1 MGDRIHRLLSLFHYE
16 FACSISSSNSSLQ
29 RENKMPITFMRWFR
43 SPVFPQNEDK
53 TRRALL
59 LNVVLNTFIVT
70 LPLIFIGVILGGPFP
85 RVERILIIITG
96 AWLTIFGTRFT
107 MLAGRVAAAGIM
119 TVVITYIA
127 TTLAVYNL
135 GTIRAP
141 TTSFYLLAIVMS
153 GLTIGRR
160 AIVWMT
166 ILSAVTIIMLLLAE
180 INGLLPQS
188 TLTVTLTQGVT
199 FTVVFAIV
207 GILLYLAVKSIDE
220 ALFYARQELAVRRQA
235 ETALQQSTTRLEI
248 LHEID
253 RSLLSA
259 RSLYEI
265 GKGALI
271 RVRKLIPCP
280 RASVTLFD
288 LEKNEAWFL
297 AADFDG
303 AETVPDTPIP
313 IEEYGLNV
321 IDELRQNKPWFTN
334 DMLGDPQIT
343 ELDKRLANEDGIRT
357 WLSLPLLY
365 QGRLIGALNL
375 GRTLG
380 HPFTQ
385 DDAEIVHDVANQ
397 LAIALQQT
405 NLYNAL
411 QTELA
416 ERKKLISQLEASNA
430 ELERFTYT
438 VSHDLR
444 SPLVTIKGFLGMLM
458 KDLQEGRQDKIED
471 DFQRI
476 ANAADKMHTLLSDL
490 LELSRIGRII
500 NPPEEVDLAQ
510 VIREAI
516 ETLDAQL
523 RSKKLIVNSPLNMP
537 IVYGDRVRLREVFEN
552 LIDNAAK
559 YTGDQPNPMIEIG
572 AKDENNEVVIFV
584 KDNGMGIEP
593 QYQKKVFGLFD
604 KLNPNSEGT
613 GIGLALIKRIIETH
627 GGKIWVESEGLGKG
641 STFCF
646 TIPDSRNVK

>member
-1 MGDRIHRLLSLFHYE
+1 
-16 FACSISSSNSSLQ
+16 
-29 RENKMPITFMRWFR
+29 MRWFQ
-43 SPVFPQNEDK
+43 PPIFPQDEDK

-59 LNVVLNTFIVT
+59 LNVVLNTFAVA
-70 LPLIFIGVILGGPFP
+70 LPVVFIGNALSDQIPHI
-85 RVERILIIITG
+85 ERILIII
-96 AWLTIFGTRFT
+96 ACSWLTIFGTRHI
-107 MLAGRVAAAGIM
+107 MLIGKVKTASIL
-119 TVVITYIA
+119 TVIITYIA
-127 TTLAVYNL
+127 TTLVVYHL

-141 TTSFYLLAIVMS
+141 ATSFYLLVVVMA

-160 AIVWMT
+160 AIIWMT
-166 ILSAVTIIMLLLAE
+166 VFSASTIIIFLLAE
-180 INGLLPQS
+180 INGWLPQP
-188 TLTVTLTQGVT
+188 TLTVGLTQGIT
-199 FTVVFAIV
+199 ITVVFTILS
-207 GILLYLAVKSIDE
+207 ILLYLAVKSIDE
-220 ALFYARQELAVRRQA
+220 ALLRVRQELAERRQA
-235 ETALQQSTTRLEI
+235 EAALQQFTTRLEI

-259 RSLYEI
+259 RSLREI
-265 GKGALI
+265 AKSALA
-271 RVRKLIPCP
+271 RVRQLIPCR

-288 LEKNEAWFL
+288 FEKQEAKFL

-303 AETVPDTPIP
+303 YEAIPETPIS
-313 IEEYGLNV
+313 IDEYGLNV

-334 DMLGDPQIT
+334 DILEDPQVT
-343 ELDKRLANEDGIRT
+343 ELDRRLATEGGIHT

-365 QGRLIGALNL
+365 QGQLIGALNL
-375 GRTLG
+375 GRGPGNL
-380 HPFTQ
+380 FMQ
-385 DDAEIVHDVANQ
+385 EDAEIAHDVANQ

-411 QTELA
+411 QIELT

-444 SPLVTIKGFLGMLM
+444 SPLVTIKGFLGMLE
-458 KDLQEGRQDKIED
+458 KDLQDDRQDRIASD
-471 DFQRI
+471 LQRI

-516 ETLDAQL
+516 ETLDAHL
-523 RSKKLIVNSPLNMP
+523 RSKKIIVNSPLQMP
-537 IVYGDRVRLREVFEN
+537 TVYGDRVRLREVFEN

-559 YTGDQPNPMIEIG
+559 YSGDQPNPMIEIG
-572 AKDENNEVVIFV
+572 TKDNGNETVIFV
-584 KDNGMGIEP
+584 KDNGLGIEP

-627 GGKIWVESEGLGKG
+627 GGRIWVESEGLGKG
-641 STFCF
+641 SIFYF
-646 TIPDSRNVK
+646 TIPDSRKMN

>member
-1 MGDRIHRLLSLFHYE
+1 
-16 FACSISSSNSSLQ
+16 
-29 RENKMPITFMRWFR
+29 MRWFQ
-43 SPVFPQNEDK
+43 PPTFPQDEDK

-59 LNVVLNTFIVT
+59 LNVVLNTFLVA
-70 LPLIFIGVILGGPFP
+70 LPVIFIGIILGGYIP
-85 RVERILIIITG
+85 RVERILIIITA
-96 AWLTIFGTRFT
+96 AWLTIFGTRLT
-107 MLAGRVAAAGIM
+107 MLAGRVATAGIL

-127 TTLAVYNL
+127 TTLTVYNL

-141 TTSFYLLAIVMS
+141 ATSFYLLAIVMS

-160 AIVWMT
+160 AIVWMN

-180 INGLLPQS
+180 INGLLPQP
-188 TLTVTLTQGVT
+188 TLTVTVTQGVT

-207 GILLYLAVKSIDE
+207 SILLYLAVKSIDE

-235 ETALQQSTTRLEI
+235 EIALQQSTTRLEI

-259 RSLYEI
+259 RSLHEI
-265 GKGALI
+265 GKSALI

-334 DMLGDPQIT
+334 DMLGDPQVT

-357 WLSLPLLY
+357 WLSVPLLY
-365 QGRLIGALNL
+365 QGQLIGALNL

-380 HPFTQ
+380 YPFTQ
-385 DDAEIVHDVANQ
+385 EDAEIVHDVANQ

-444 SPLVTIKGFLGMLM
+444 SPLVTIKGFLGMLI
-458 KDLQEGRQDKIED
+458 KDLQDGRQDKIED

-537 IVYGDRVRLREVFEN
+537 IVYGDRIRLREVFEN

-572 AKDENNEVVIFV
+572 TKDENNEVVIFV
-584 KDNGMGIEP
+584 RDNGMGIEP

-604 KLNPNSEGT
+604 KLNPDSEGT

-641 STFCF
+641 STFYF
-646 TIPDSRNVK
+646 TIPDSRNIK

>member
-1 MGDRIHRLLSLFHYE
+1 MLT
-16 FACSISSSNSSLQ
+16 
-29 RENKMPITFMRWFR
+29 TFMRWFQ
-43 SPVFPQNEDK
+43 PPTFPQDEDK

-59 LNVVLNTFIVT
+59 LNVVLNTFIVA
-70 LPLIFIGVILGGPFP
+70 LPVIFVGIILGGPIP
-85 RVERILIIITG
+85 RVERILIIITC
-96 AWLTIFGTRFT
+96 AWLTVFGTRLT
-107 MLAGRVAAAGIM
+107 MLAGRVAAAAIL
-119 TVVITYIA
+119 TVVITFIA

-141 TTSFYLLAIVMS
+141 VTSFYLLTIVMA

-160 AIVWMT
+160 AIIWMT
-166 ILSAVTIIMLLLAE
+166 ALSAVTIILLLRAE
-180 INGLLPQS
+180 INGLLPRP
-188 TLTVTLTQGVT
+188 TFTVNITQGVT

-207 GILLYLAVKSIDE
+207 SILLYLAVKSIDE
-220 ALFYARQELAVRRQA
+220 ALFYAREELAERRQA
-235 ETALQQSTTRLEI
+235 EAALEQFAARLEI

-259 RSLYEI
+259 RSLHEI
-265 GKGALI
+265 AKSALA
-271 RVRKLIPCP
+271 RVRQLIPCP

-288 LEKNEAWFL
+288 LEKNEAFFL

-303 AETVPDTPIP
+303 TETIPETPISM
-313 IEEYGLNV
+313 EEYGLDV
-321 IDELRQNKPWFTN
+321 IDELRQNKAWFTEAI
-334 DMLGDPQIT
+334 LRDPQVT
-343 ELDKRLANEDGIRT
+343 ELDKRLANENGIHA

-365 QGRLIGALNL
+365 QEQLIGALNL
-375 GRTLG
+375 GRRLG
-380 HPFTQ
+380 NTFTKE
-385 DDAEIVHDVANQ
+385 DAEIAHDVANQ

-405 NLYNAL
+405 NLYNTL
-411 QTELA
+411 QHELV
-416 ERKKLISQLEASNA
+416 ERQKLIAQLEASNA

-444 SPLVTIKGFLGMLM
+444 SPLVTIKGFLGMLI

-476 ANAADKMHTLLSDL
+476 ANAADKMHILLSDL

-500 NPPEEVDLAQ
+500 NPPEEVDLTQ
-510 VIREAI
+510 VIGEAI
-516 ETLDAQL
+516 ETLDAHL
-523 RSKKLIVNSPLNMP
+523 RSKQVVVNSPLHMP

-559 YTGDQPNPMIEIG
+559 YTGDQQNPMIEIG
-572 AKDENNEVVIFV
+572 TKDKESETVIFV

-646 TIPDSRNVK
+646 TIPDSRDLK

>member
-1 MGDRIHRLLSLFHYE
+1 
-16 FACSISSSNSSLQ
+16 
-29 RENKMPITFMRWFR
+29 MRWFR

-141 TTSFYLLAIVMS
+141 ATSFYLLAIVMS

-160 AIVWMT
+160 AIIWMT

-180 INGLLPQS
+180 INGLLPQP

-265 GKGALI
+265 GKSALI

>member
-1 MGDRIHRLLSLFHYE
+1 
-16 FACSISSSNSSLQ
+16 
-29 RENKMPITFMRWFR
+29 MPLTFMRWFR
-43 SPVFPQNEDK
+43 PPVFPQNEDK

-59 LNVVLNTFIVT
+59 LNVVLNTFLVA
-70 LPLIFIGVILGGPFP
+70 LPVILIGIILGGPLP

-96 AWLTIFGTRFT
+96 AWLTVFGTRLT
-107 MLAGRVAAAGIM
+107 MLSGRVTTAGTL
-119 TVVITYIA
+119 TVVITYIT

-141 TTSFYLLAIVMS
+141 ATSFYLLAIVMS

-180 INGLLPQS
+180 INGLLPQP
-188 TLTVTLTQGVT
+188 TLAVTVTQGVT

-207 GILLYLAVKSIDE
+207 SILLYLAVKSIDE

-253 RSLLSA
+253 RSLLAA
-259 RSLYEI
+259 RSLHEI
-265 GKGALI
+265 GKGALV
-271 RVRKLIPCP
+271 RVRQLIPCP

-288 LEKNEAWFL
+288 FEKNEALFL

-303 AETVPDTPIP
+303 AGTVPDTPIP

-321 IDELRQNKPWFTN
+321 VDELQQNKPWFTN
-334 DMLGDPQIT
+334 DMLGDPQVT
-343 ELDKRLANEDGIRT
+343 ELDKRLAEQSGIYA

-365 QGRLIGALNL
+365 QGQLIGALNL
-375 GRTLG
+375 GRGRG

-385 DDAEIVHDVANQ
+385 EDAEIVHDVANQ

-405 NLYNAL
+405 NLHNAL

-444 SPLVTIKGFLGMLM
+444 SPLVTIKGFLGMLI
-458 KDLQEGRQDKIED
+458 KDLQEGRQDKIEE

-476 ANAADKMHTLLSDL
+476 ANAADKMHILLSDL

-516 ETLDAQL
+516 ETLDAHL
-523 RSKKLIVNSPLNMP
+523 RSKKVVVNSPLHMP

-572 AKDENNEVVIFV
+572 TKDEGSEAVIFV

-604 KLNPNSEGT
+604 KLDPNSEGT

-627 GGKIWVESEGLGKG
+627 GGRIWVESEGLGKG

>member
-1 MGDRIHRLLSLFHYE
+1 
-16 FACSISSSNSSLQ
+16 
-29 RENKMPITFMRWFR
+29 MRWFQ
-43 SPVFPQNEDK
+43 PPIFPQDEDK

-59 LNVVLNTFIVT
+59 LNVILNTFIIAWPV
-70 LPLIFIGVILGGPFP
+70 LFIGIILGGQIP
-85 RVERILIIITG
+85 RVERILISITC
-96 AWLTIFGTRFT
+96 AWLTIFGTRLT
-107 MLAGRVAAAGIM
+107 MLAGRVTAAGIL
-119 TVVITYIA
+119 TVVITYTA

-141 TTSFYLLAIVMS
+141 ATSFYLLIIVMA

-160 AIVWMT
+160 AIIWMAV
-166 ILSAVTIIMLLLAE
+166 LSAIAIIILLLAE
-180 INGLLPQS
+180 INGWLPQL
-188 TLTVTLTQGVT
+188 TLTVTITQGIT
-199 FTVVFAIV
+199 FSVVFTIV
-207 GILLYLAVKSIDE
+207 SILLYLAVQSIDE
-220 ALFYARQELAVRRQA
+220 ALMRARQELAERRQT
-235 ETALQQSTTRLEI
+235 EVALQQSTTRLEI

-259 RSLYEI
+259 RSLHEI
-265 GKGALI
+265 GKSALI

-297 AADFDG
+297 TADFDG
-303 AETVPDTPIP
+303 AETVPDTPIT

-321 IDELRQNKPWFTN
+321 IDELRQNKPWLTN
-334 DMLGDPQIT
+334 DMLEDPQVT
-343 ELDKRLANEDGIRT
+343 ELDIRLANEDGIRT
-357 WLSLPLLY
+357 WLSLPLLF
-365 QGRLIGALNL
+365 QGQLIGALNL
-375 GRTLG
+375 GRGLG

-385 DDAEIVHDVANQ
+385 EDIEIVHDVANQ

-405 NLYNAL
+405 NLYNTL

-444 SPLVTIKGFLGMLM
+444 SPLVTIKGFLGMLR
-458 KDLQEGRQDKIED
+458 KDVQEGRHDKIED
-471 DFQRI
+471 DFNRI
-476 ANAADKMHTLLSDL
+476 SNAADKMHILLSDL
-490 LELSRIGRII
+490 LELSRVGRII

-516 ETLDAQL
+516 ETLDANL
-523 RSKKLIVNSPLNMP
+523 RSKKVVINSPLDMP
-537 IVYGDRVRLREVFEN
+537 MVYGDRVRLREVFEN
-552 LIDNAAK
+552 LIDNATK

-572 AKDENNEVVIFV
+572 TKDEENEVVIFV
-584 KDNGMGIEP
+584 RDNGLGIEL

-604 KLNPNSEGT
+604 KLNPNSEGS

-627 GGKIWVESEGLGKG
+627 GGKIWVESAGLGKG
-641 STFCF
+641 SMFCF
-646 TIPDSRNVK
+646 TIPDSRHVK

>member
-1 MGDRIHRLLSLFHYE
+1 MPDTTLISRVHSWLNDLPIRDPVNRRMASLLQILLIGFMIIVIIATILNLFIIPKTPPPHILVFRTASFLLVIGIPFFLLRRGFFYTSV
-16 FACSISSSNSSLQ
+16 FSIIAIFLTL
-29 RENKMPITFMRWFR
+29 ETFVIAAANLR
-43 SPVFPQNEDK
+43 SIAE
-53 TRRALL
+53 
-59 LNVVLNTFIVT
+59 T
-70 LPLIFIGVILGGPFP
+70 LSFFTLAIF
-85 RVERILIIITG
+85 
-96 AWLTIFGTRFT
+96 
-107 MLAGRVAAAGIM
+107 LAG
-119 TVVITYIA
+119 
-127 TTLAVYNL
+127 
-135 GTIRAP
+135 
-141 TTSFYLLAIVMS
+141 LL
-153 GLTIGRR
+153 IGRR
-160 AIVWMT
+160 VL
-166 ILSAVTIIMLLLAE
+166 ILTFAV
-180 INGLLPQS
+180 
-188 TLTVTLTQGVT
+188 GV
-199 FTVVFAIV
+199 TVVFLGAMREQDPAFRLDGFVIALSF
-207 GILLYLAVKSIDE
+207 ILLNGLM
-220 ALFYARQELAVRRQA
+220 ALFLDQFGVTLRAALSVALERESELKNEINIRRQTEA
-235 ETALQQSTTRLEI
+235 ALEQFAVRLEI

-259 RSLYEI
+259 RSLHEI
-265 GKGALI
+265 GQGALV

-288 LEKNEAWFL
+288 FKKNEALFL

-321 IDELRQNKPWFTN
+321 VDELRQNKPWFTN
-334 DMLGDPQIT
+334 DMLGDQQVT
-343 ELDKRLANEDGIRT
+343 ELDKRLANEAGIRT

-365 QGRLIGALNL
+365 QGQLIGALNL
-375 GRTLG
+375 GRG
-380 HPFTQ
+380 PGDPFTQ
-385 DDAEIVHDVANQ
+385 EDAEIVHDVANQ

-444 SPLVTIKGFLGMLM
+444 SPLVTIKGFLGMLI

-476 ANAADKMHTLLSDL
+476 ANAADKMQILLSDL

-500 NPPEEVDLAQ
+500 NPPEEVDLTQ
-510 VIREAI
+510 VIMEAI
-516 ETLDAQL
+516 ETLDAHL
-523 RSKKLIVNSPLNMP
+523 RSKQVVVNSPLHLP

-552 LIDNAAK
+552 LIDNATK
-559 YTGDQPNPMIEIG
+559 YTGDQQNPRIEIG
-572 AKDENNEVVIFV
+572 IKDKGSETVIFV
-584 KDNGMGIEP
+584 KDNGLGIEP

-604 KLNPNSEGT
+604 KLDPSSEGT

-646 TIPDSRNVK
+646 TIPDSRDLK

>member
-1 MGDRIHRLLSLFHYE
+1 
-16 FACSISSSNSSLQ
+16 
-29 RENKMPITFMRWFR
+29 MPLTFMRWFR
-43 SPVFPQNEDK
+43 PPVFPQNEDK

-59 LNVVLNTFIVT
+59 LNVVLNTFLVA
-70 LPLIFIGVILGGPFP
+70 LPVIFTGIILGGPLP
-85 RVERILIIITG
+85 RVERILILITG
-96 AWLTIFGTRFT
+96 AWLTIFGTRLT
-107 MLAGRVAAAGIM
+107 MLAGRVTAAGIL
-119 TVVITYIA
+119 TVVIAYVA
-127 TTLAVYNL
+127 TTLVVYNL

-141 TTSFYLLAIVMS
+141 ATSFYLLAIVVS

-160 AIVWMT
+160 ALVWMT
-166 ILSAVTIIMLLLAE
+166 ILSSVTIIMLLLAE
-180 INGLLPQS
+180 INGLLPQP
-188 TLTVTLTQGVT
+188 TLTVSVTQGVT

-235 ETALQQSTTRLEI
+235 ETAIQQFTTRLEI

-253 RSLLSA
+253 RSLLAA
-259 RSLYEI
+259 RSLHEI
-265 GKGALI
+265 GKGALV
-271 RVRKLIPCP
+271 RVRQLIPCP

-288 LEKNEAWFL
+288 FEKNEALFL
-297 AADFDG
+297 AADFDD

-321 IDELRQNKPWFTN
+321 VDELRQNKPWFTN
-334 DMLGDPQIT
+334 DMLGDPQVT
-343 ELDKRLANEDGIRT
+343 ELDKRLAERSSISA

-365 QGRLIGALNL
+365 QGQLIGALNL
-375 GRTLG
+375 GRG
-380 HPFTQ
+380 PGQPFTQ
-385 DDAEIVHDVANQ
+385 ADAEIVHDVANQ

-411 QTELA
+411 QAELA

-444 SPLVTIKGFLGMLM
+444 SPLVTIKGFLGMLV
-458 KDLQEGRQDKIED
+458 KDLQQGRQDKIED
-471 DFQRI
+471 DLRRI
-476 ANAADKMHTLLSDL
+476 ANAADKMHILLSDL
-490 LELSRIGRII
+490 LELSRVGRII
-500 NPPEEVDLAQ
+500 NPPEEVDLTQ
-510 VIREAI
+510 VIMEAI

-523 RSKKLIVNSPLNMP
+523 RAKQVVVNTPLHIP

-572 AKDENNEVVIFV
+572 TRDQGSETVIFV
-584 KDNGMGIEP
+584 KDNGMGIER

-604 KLNPNSEGT
+604 KLNPASEGT